1 MTSVCLLPAE
11 GRPGLMVTDLMRIRG
26 RFRSVMWV
34 RSGGFVRCPPLPAS
48 SKFQVWAHRQVC
60 LLRCKFL
67 HQAVALVV
75 SAMAFQPGRYAV
87 EAGGAEPDAESNL
100 LQLRIA
106 RVWEFREKNLLLA
119 DEDFAYACATFAGG
133 NYLG

>member
-1 MTSVCLLPAE
+1 METFWMADVREVKALWGCLS
-11 GRPGLMVTDLMRIRG
+11 GW
-26 RFRSVMWV
+26 WV
-34 RSGGFVRCPPLPAS
+34 RPLFSSSCPDRANCFGMDGTMS
-48 SKFQVWAHRQVC
+48 SSSCR
-60 LLRCKFL
+60 KFL